1 MKLNTAQV
9 ARTVSQLQVEALPE
23 DHPLVPQLNR
33 IFGDHTYFLDG
44 SGLNIHILEPAAAAL
59 EVPASSIGEVGVL
72 VNVANWTESNPPKLE
87 VHEPELTNTT
97 VALGTDGAGS

>member
-9 ARTVSQLQVEALPE
+9 ARTMSQLRVEALPE

-44 SGLNIHILEPAAAAL
+44 SGLNILEPAAAAL
-59 EVPASSIGEVGVL
+59 EVRRRALARLECWSMSQTGPTPIRPSSKSTSRI
-72 VNVANWTESNPPKLE
+72 
-87 VHEPELTNTT
+87 
-97 VALGTDGAGS
+97 

>member
-44 SGLNIHILEPAAAAL
+44 SGLNILEPAAAAL
-59 EVPASSIGEVGVL
+59 EVPPASIGEVGVL
-72 VNVANWTESNPPKLE
+72 VNVANWTGSDPPKLE
-87 VHEPELTNTT
+87 VHEPELTDTT
-97 VALGTDGAGS
+97 VALGTDGEGSQ